1 MRSATLIGPGTLEI
15 RDVPQP
21 TPDPD
26 DAVVRVRS
34 VGICGTDTKIHA
46 GHIPVDY
53 PRVMGHEI
61 VGTVEAAPPEEAGLV
76 GERVLVDPGVTCGDC
91 PQCRAGRGNICTRGW
106 LLGRDRDGGL
116 RDRMEVPAA
125 NLYPVPDGID
135 DVAAP
140 ILQVLATCIH
150 GQRLAPPTPG
160 DTVAIFGLGVTG
172 LLHLQL
178 AKAAGASPVIC
189 ATRSAE
195 KLDLARRLGADDTVQ
210 LASGSDG
217 AEVAERAGGGAGLVI
232 ECAGTV
238 ATLGAAVVAARIGGR
253 VLAYGTIPERDGA
266 FPYYDL
272 YYKELSIVSARSA
285 RAVDF
290 PDAIEAASSGPIRLD
305 PLVTRRVAIEELA
318 DALAAGPGSDLK
330 TIVDVQSEEVA

>member
-1 MRSATLIGPGTLEI
+1 VAE
-15 RDVPQP
+15 P
-21 TPDPD
+21 TPGPD
-26 DAVVRVRS
+26 EAVVRVRH

-53 PRVMGHEI
+53 PRIMGHEI
-61 VGTVEAAPPEEAGLV
+61 VGTVEAAPPEAAALL
-76 GERVLVDPGVTCGDC
+76 GERVLVDPGITCGDC

-116 RDRMEVPAA
+116 RDRMQVPAA
-125 NLYPVPDGID
+125 NLHPVPDGIA

-195 KLDLARRLGADDTVQ
+195 KLDLARRLGAESGAGSSRTGPSPN
-210 LASGSDG
+210 ATARSRTTTSTTRSSRSSPRGRRARSTSPMRSRPPRPARSGS
-217 AEVAERAGGGAGLVI
+217 
-232 ECAGTV
+232 T
-238 ATLGAAVVAARIGGR
+238 
-253 VLAYGTIPERDGA
+253 
-266 FPYYDL
+266 
-272 YYKELSIVSARSA
+272 RS
-285 RAVDF
+285 
-290 PDAIEAASSGPIRLD
+290 
-305 PLVTRRVAIEELA
+305 
-318 DALAAGPGSDLK
+318 
-330 TIVDVQSEEVA
+330 